1 MRVPVEIFDK
11 IMNLS
16 PQSLVKKLII
26 NGVISKS
33 DLNKID
39 INHNIENNLLEY
51 SLNNKISIAE
61 KMIFSGVNPNI
72 QIKSFGMPILSVAS
86 YKGHENLVK
95 ILVNKKANINANNYE
110 AIRCAALKNH
120 TNIVH
125 FLISRGALYD
135 SSCLMSKQDLLS
147 EMQVISEDEFC
158 STIKTN
164 ELVFDKILISGL
176 FKDN

>member
-1 MRVPVEIFDK
+1 
-11 IMNLS
+11 
-16 PQSLVKKLII
+16 
-26 NGVISKS
+26 
-33 DLNKID
+33 
-39 INHNIENNLLEY
+39 
-51 SLNNKISIAE
+51 
-61 KMIFSGVNPNI
+61 MIFSGVNPNI
-72 QIKSFGMPILSVAS
+72 QIKSFCMPILSVAS

-158 STIKTN
+158 STIKT
-164 ELVFDKILISGL
+164 V
-176 FKDN
+176 